1 MHYLVGDLQGC
12 DDAFERLLAEIG
24 FSPSRDGL
32 TLLGD
37 LVNRGPGSLAVLRRV
52 KAMGGAAQA
61 VLGNH
66 DLHLL
71 AVANGIRS
79 ARRGDTIDAVLEAD
93 DAGELLTWLRER
105 PLAVRTHGWLCVHAG
120 VSPSW
125 DAARTL
131 SLADEVAAALRA
143 PDHVDFLRVMYGDEP
158 RRWRDDLRGV
168 DRLRHLVN
176 VFTRIRFVSEDGTL
190 ELATKE
196 GADAAPEGYAPWFEI
211 ASRRT
216 AEVPVAFGHWSTLG
230 LIDRDRLLALDT
242 GCVWGGYLSAAR
254 VDGDRREV
262 VQVRCMQAQ
271 EPRPGT

>member
-37 LVNRGPGSLAVLRRV
+37 LVNRGPGSLTVLRRV

-71 AVANGIRS
+71 AVANGIRT

-93 DAGELLTWLRER
+93 DARALLAWLRER
-105 PLAVRTHGWLCVHAG
+105 PLALRAHGWLCVHAG
-120 VSPSW
+120 VSPLW
-125 DAARTL
+125 DEARTL
-131 SLADEVAAALRA
+131 TLAEEVSAALRSPGHA
-143 PDHVDFLRVMYGDEP
+143 EFLRVMYGDEP
-158 RRWRDDLRGV
+158 RRWSDDLRGA
-168 DRLRHLVN
+168 DRLRHLIN
-176 VFTRIRFVSEDGTL
+176 VFTRMRFVSDDGTL

-196 GADAAPEGYAPWFEI
+196 GAQAAPAGYVPWFEI
-211 ASRRT
+211 ESRRT
-216 AEVPVAFGHWSTLG
+216 ADVPVAFGYWSTLG
-230 LIDRDRLLALDT
+230 LVDRDKLLALDT
-242 GCVWGGYLSAAR
+242 GCVWGGCLSAAR
-254 VDGDRREV
+254 VDGGKREI
-262 VQVRCMQAQ
+262 VQVKCVQAQ
-271 EPRPGT
+271 EPQPGA